1 MSEVHKSKEGKSEQG
16 KSPTRTEKAERE
28 NTPDRK
34 GQKAVVDN
42 GFSNSLTVQTGKD
55 ALLDSS

>member
-55 ALLDSS
+55 AL